1 MPATDGDLKRMG
13 RDIASAAALLKD
25 SKDVLIVTHID
36 ADGISAGSIASTTAD
51 RLGMERETVF
61 QKKITDETVEMVN
74 SSERDVVWICDLGSA
89 YLSRFTRPS
98 VIITDH
104 HVPDPQWRRKQTTLE
119 SFSDIHHINPHCYG
133 MDGSFEACGAGMT
146 YLLSKE
152 VDPTNIDLAWLA
164 VVGAVGD
171 FQDTSESRLV
181 GLNKSI
187 VRDAVGNGD
196 LVVEEDLRLF
206 GRETR
211 PVIQL
216 LQYSSDPQIPG
227 LSDNPGACSDL
238 VDRLDIPIKRDGKL
252 RVWNDLSPDEKESIC
267 DAVLSLMPPGDS
279 GKIFGEM
286 YTFPKQPAGT
296 GLRDAKEFATI
307 LNSCGRY
314 DDAETG
320 LRICCGDP
328 TALADADRNRAE
340 HRKHISSA
348 MTYIRNNHLIRERR
362 FIQYFEAGTEIRE
375 TVVGIVAGMMLNTPE
390 CRSDLPIIAFAE
402 ADDGIKV
409 SARAN
414 RSLVDRGLDLSRVMK
429 TAAELVGGFGG
440 GHSVAAGA
448 TIPPGSTER
457 FLDIVEDLVSAQVE
471 RSQEAENIPGV
482 GDHRHVRVQL
492 LPVVFPAGARQHPGE
507 HRAGPAGGHPIGL
520 VVPHVEDLRWRDP
533 ELPGELH
540 HRNRRRLGVVVFR
553 MVPAHDDVESARQTV
568 DLQGGLGVA
577 PGAARKEADLQP
589 PGLDGGDALLAP
601 GECHGL
607 VDELQLDG
615 CEHIVYL
622 PGYLRELG
630 PSPVGLEPLPD
641 GAPRPLGGVAEIY
654 LLPRDAVGFQHLQV
668 GAVQPRIIDMGLEE
682 SPVEVEPHRLYGP

>member
-13 RDIASAAALLKD
+13 RDIASAAALLRD

-36 ADGISAGSIASTTAD
+36 ADGISAGSIASITAD
-51 RLGMERETVF
+51 RLGIERETVF

-74 SSERDVVWICDLGSA
+74 SSEMDAVWICDLGSA
-89 YLSRFTRPS
+89 YLSRFTRQS
-98 VIITDH
+98 VVITDH
-104 HVPDPQWRRKQTTLE
+104 HVPDPQWRKKQTTLE

-152 VDPTNIDLAWLA
+152 IDPANVDLAWLA

-187 VRDAVGNGD
+187 VKDAVGNGD

-211 PVIQL
+211 PIIQL

-238 VDRLDIPIKRDGKL
+238 VDRLGIPIKRDGKL
-252 RVWNDLSPDEKESIC
+252 RVWNDLSPEEKESIC
-267 DAVLSLMPPGDS
+267 DAVLSLMPPDDS
-279 GKIFGEM
+279 GKIYGEM
-286 YTFPKQPAGT
+286 YTFPRQPAGT

-320 LRICCGDP
+320 MRICYGEP
-328 TALADADRNRAE
+328 TALADADRNRTE

-348 MTYIRNNHLIRERR
+348 MTYIRSNHLVRERR

-390 CRSDLPIIAFAE
+390 CRSDLPIFAFAE

-471 RSQEAENIPGV
+471 RSQQSQNVPRV
-482 GDHRHVRVQL
+482 GDDRHPRVQL
-492 LPVVFPAGARQHPGE
+492 LPIRFLAGARQNASE
-507 HRAGPAGGHPIGL
+507 HRAGTAGRHPVRP
-520 VVPHVEDLRWRDP
+520 VVPHIE
-533 ELPGELH
+533 
-540 HRNRRRLGVVVFR
+540 
-553 MVPAHDDVESARQTV
+553 
-568 DLQGGLGVA
+568 
-577 PGAARKEADLQP
+577 
-589 PGLDGGDALLAP
+589 
-601 GECHGL
+601 
-607 VDELQLDG
+607 
-615 CEHIVYL
+615 YL
-622 PGYLRELG
+622 
-630 PSPVGLEPLPD
+630 
-641 GAPRPLGGVAEIY
+641 
-654 LLPRDAVGFQHLQV
+654 
-668 GAVQPRIIDMGLEE
+668 
-682 SPVEVEPHRLYGP
+682 